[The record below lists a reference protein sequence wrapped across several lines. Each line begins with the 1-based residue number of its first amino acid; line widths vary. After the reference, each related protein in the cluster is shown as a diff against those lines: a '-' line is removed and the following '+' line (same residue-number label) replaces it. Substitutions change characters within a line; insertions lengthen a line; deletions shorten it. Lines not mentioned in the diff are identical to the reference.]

1 MKRLLYVIP
10 LVALLSGC
18 ANMRIK
24 MSAVDLDARKPDQIL
39 AANADVAAFY
49 RVEPNDAIAREE
61 KVSLSETFYADV
73 IKAFFEWS
81 VHLRLLSFECSPVGV
96 AP

>member
-1 MKRLLYVIP
+1 MNRLLYVMP
-10 LVALLSGC
+10 LVALCGC

-49 RVEPNDAIAREE
+49 RVEPTVAVAKEQ
-61 KVSLSETFYADV
+61 KVSLPASFYSDA

-81 VHLRLLSFECSPVGV
+81 VHLRVLSFECSPVGV
-96 AP
+96 TP